1 MSDER
6 LNTAIDE
13 VAKEMTS
20 AAPGA
25 VADLRRQVVARIESG
40 DSPRRTW
47 RATFLLTAIAA
58 GAAIIVTLFVARERR
73 PGRFGPGG
81 MAGPLVQTLHP
92 LPAADAAGPKRPA
105 LQMTP
110 HAAPRPVLRRS
121 EASGPGAATTTP
133 VLEPNTVASIAVAP
147 LAVDTLTPESIHIE
161 QLETIAPILVAPL
174 DIIDSQR
181 RDP

>member
-25 VADLRRQVVARIESG
+25 VAHLRRQVVARIESG
-40 DSPRRTW
+40 DSRRTW
-47 RATFLLTAIAA
+47 RVTFLLTPIAA
-58 GAAIIVTLFVARERR
+58 AAAIIVALFVASERR
-73 PGRFGPGG
+73 PGSSGPGG
-81 MAGPLVQTLHP
+81 MAGPVVQTLHP

-110 HAAPRPVLRRS
+110 DAAPRPVLRQS
-121 EASGPGAATTTP
+121 DAPGPDVVTTTA
-133 VLEPNTVASIAVAP
+133 VLEPNAVASIAVAP